1 MLIKNTESA
10 NKKKNDLKKSISHTE
25 DCSKD
30 LTINPPQLKQKPP
43 NKSKLY
49 PGSFYKKYI

>member
-10 NKKKNDLKKSISHTE
+10 NKKKNDLKKSISQTE

-30 LTINPPQLKQKPP
+30 LTINQPQLKQNPP
-43 NKSKLY
+43 NKSK
-49 PGSFYKKYI
+49 I

>member
-1 MLIKNTESA
+1 MLIKNIESA

-30 LTINPPQLKQKPP
+30 RTINPPQLKQKPP
-43 NKSKLY
+43 NKSK
-49 PGSFYKKYI
+49 I